1 MDDTFMDIIDIPET
15 PNVPKFEQDL
25 QEAGGDISTLVKEKE
40 NKNKV
45 SFDEIDTNSLKYEEE
60 LPVQRYDND
69 NIRTDNIRKDAD
81 DDFIYDDDGFS
92 GNLDE
97 ISAEDI
103 ALDDMYVKAEEKSP
117 TVQTEKKTEEKISD
131 VPKTEDMSKELALNA
146 KKTEE
151 LVQKDILDNS
161 EKEFI
166 KNRLKAEIESKP
178 EGYDQKKSIEMY
190 RRLMAEQKEKQAKH
204 GFSMLILTAIFGIL
218 AAAALFVLNNKSPE
232 ACGKLPS
239 LNIFVTG
246 AVFFSAAMLVRAKLF
261 RLLSALFFIVSTAV
275 LAGLGL
281 FGYISSGAS
290 SENGFAVNV
299 LLYAAAIIFS
309 AAAAVRLAVNK
320 DIKAYYDYKPEKDF
334 SHRG

>member
-151 LVQKDILDNS
+151 LVQKDMLDNS

-290 SENGFAVNV
+290 SEDGFAVNV